1 MDQLFKDILSQDT
14 ALWNLN
20 HVMDAGT
27 HNIWLLQ
34 AWRFSM
40 SFHFFFLSYS
50 ERGRTA
56 FFCNTYLH
64 AIYIHCSRAC
74 GVDGITN
81 LLMEWDDDL
90 ITASD
95 PFLGKASSVSGWMI
109 SRKQVATRKSY
120 YTTRKEKTGPAVI
133 VKACPRTVLLPW
145 HHAVVPW
152 HMPHGRL
159 YLSYSLYTRRSCG
172 SDF

>member
-1 MDQLFKDILSQDT
+1 MAIVLKQSTIVRLPLMTKPYKEKKNKAENCMDQLFKDILSQDT

-81 LLMEWDDDL
+81 LLME
-90 ITASD
+90 
-95 PFLGKASSVSGWMI
+95 
-109 SRKQVATRKSY
+109 
-120 YTTRKEKTGPAVI
+120 
-133 VKACPRTVLLPW
+133 
-145 HHAVVPW
+145 
-152 HMPHGRL
+152 
-159 YLSYSLYTRRSCG
+159 
-172 SDF
+172 